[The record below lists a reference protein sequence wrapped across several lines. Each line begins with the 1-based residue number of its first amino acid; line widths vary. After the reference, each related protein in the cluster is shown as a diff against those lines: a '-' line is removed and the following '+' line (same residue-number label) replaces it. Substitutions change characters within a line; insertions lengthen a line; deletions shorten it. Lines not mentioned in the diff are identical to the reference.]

1 MDMHRESA
9 IQALTNYIEY
19 MQKEERI
26 NRPFDVYKEDLAYNL
41 IGNDNNMA
49 KAVLRLTVL
58 DLEVGIKDSFFT
70 YLCQVKNP

>member
-1 MDMHRESA
+1 MHRESA

-41 IGNDNNMA
+41 IGNDNKLA
-49 KAVLRLTVL
+49 KAVLRLRIL
-58 DLEVGIKDSFFT
+58 DLEVG
-70 YLCQVKNP
+70 LVA

>member
-58 DLEVGIKDSFFT
+58 DLEVGI
-70 YLCQVKNP
+70 VA

>member
-1 MDMHRESA
+1 
-9 IQALTNYIEY
+9 

-58 DLEVGIKDSFFT
+58 DLEVGI
-70 YLCQVKNP
+70 VA